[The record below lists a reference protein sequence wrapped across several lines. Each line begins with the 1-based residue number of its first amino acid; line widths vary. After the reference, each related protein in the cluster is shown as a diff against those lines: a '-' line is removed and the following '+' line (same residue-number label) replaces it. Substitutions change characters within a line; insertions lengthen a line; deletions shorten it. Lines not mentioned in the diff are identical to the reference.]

1 MYSGGVDEEGP
12 ASEDAKGIQ
21 GMGVATVRHAR
32 VALTS
37 CPKTTLVCG
46 QIVVLLYLH
55 KRTFTK
61 PRSQINPK
69 NFIIKKILLQ
79 NPNLQAHSPSEKPYT
94 MSY

>member
-1 MYSGGVDEEGP
+1 MYSGGDDEEGP

-21 GMGVATVRHAR
+21 GMGVATVRHVR

-37 CPKTTLVCG
+37 CPKTALVCG
-46 QIVVLLYLH
+46 EILVLLYLH

-61 PRSQINPK
+61 TKSQINPK
-69 NFIIKKILLQ
+69 NFIIEKILLQ
-79 NPNLQAHSPSEKPYT
+79 NPNLRAHSPNEKPYT